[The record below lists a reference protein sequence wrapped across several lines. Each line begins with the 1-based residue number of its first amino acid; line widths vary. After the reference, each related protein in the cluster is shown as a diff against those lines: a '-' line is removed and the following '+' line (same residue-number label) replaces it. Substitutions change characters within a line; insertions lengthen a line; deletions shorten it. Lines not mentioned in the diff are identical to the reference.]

1 MKLDNQ
7 LFDNILRQAMESPRK
22 RMHFDLRTQAEM
34 PGQAGHDGGWEAGH
48 NDGREVGL
56 DGGKP
61 VGHDGDADWRDMS
74 QRMLNV
80 LMPETVIPIHR
91 HNETSETV
99 IVCRGAVREEF
110 YDEKGRKI
118 AEFVLEAGGDCPGV
132 QVPRGMYHTCVC
144 LVPGSVIFEAK
155 DRPYDP
161 ELTEEFLKSE

>member
-1 MKLDNQ
+1 MQLDYN
-7 LFDNILRQAMESPRK
+7 LFDQILLQALASPRR
-22 RMHFDLRTQAEM
+22 RMHLDLRTQAEM
-34 PGQAGHDGGWEAGH
+34 PGQAGHDEKPEA
-48 NDGREVGL
+48 
-56 DGGKP
+56 
-61 VGHDGDADWRDMS
+61 WRDMS

-80 LMPETVIPIHR
+80 MMPETVIPIHR
-91 HNETSETV
+91 HPETSETV

-161 ELTEEFLKSE
+161 VLTEDFLKVE

>member
-1 MKLDNQ
+1 MKLDNA
-7 LFDNILRQAMESPRK
+7 LFDNILLQALASPRR

-34 PGQAGHDGGWEAGH
+34 PGQAGHDEKPEAGH
-48 NDGREVGL
+48 DGNE
-56 DGGKP
+56 
-61 VGHDGDADWRDMS
+61 DADWRDMS

-80 LMPETVIPIHR
+80 MMPETVIPIHR
-91 HNETSETV
+91 HPETSETV

-155 DRPYDP
+155 DRSYDP
-161 ELTEEFLKSE
+161 EQTEEFLKVEK

>member
-1 MKLDNQ
+1 MKLDNA
-7 LFDNILRQAMESPRK
+7 LFDNILLQALASPRR
-22 RMHFDLRTQAEM
+22 RMHFDLRTQALM
-34 PGQAGHDGGWEAGH
+34 PGQA
-48 NDGREVGL
+48 GL

>member
-1 MKLDNQ
+1 
-7 LFDNILRQAMESPRK
+7 
-22 RMHFDLRTQAEM
+22 MHFDLRTQAEM
-34 PGQAGHDGGWEAGH
+34 PGQAGQDDKRRA
-48 NDGREVGL
+48 
-56 DGGKP
+56 
-61 VGHDGDADWRDMS
+61 GHDGKGQDGDDAEWQDMS
-74 QRMLNV
+74 QRMLTV

-91 HNETSETV
+91 HPETSETV

-161 ELTEEFLKSE
+161 ERTEEFLKL

>member
-1 MKLDNQ
+1 MTLDNL
-7 LFDNILRQAMESPRK
+7 LFDNILLQALASPRR

-34 PGQAGHDGGWEAGH
+34 PGRA
-48 NDGREVGL
+48 
-56 DGGKP
+56 
-61 VGHDGDADWRDMS
+61 GHDGDADWQDMS

-91 HNETSETV
+91 HPETSETV
-99 IVCRGAVREEF
+99 IVCRGVVREEF
-110 YDEKGRKI
+110 YDEKGQKI

-161 ELTEEFLKSE
+161 ELTEEFLKVE